1 MSQKK
6 RILSIDGGGIRGV
19 YPATILAEIEKQ
31 LPEPLYKYFDL
42 IAGTSTG
49 GIIALGIGL
58 GFSASQV
65 AGFYE
70 QYGAGIFGGWKIIKL
85 AKHWLGTKYGHERL
99 EKALKETFGD
109 KLIDDS
115 KTRLVI
121 PSMNIKTGEVYIYKT
136 CHREDFN
143 RDYHRP
149 AYEAALATSSAITYF
164 PNYIN
169 SAKDVLT
176 DGGLWANNPTLVALV
191 DALGILNW
199 DKDDL
204 RVLSIGCIEKPYN
217 KDLHRRKGI
226 VGFIR
231 SSPVEVFMGMQSTSA
246 LSASY
251 TLLGH
256 RNIVRI
262 NDSGHFG
269 LDSIKDLPAMKALAK
284 ERAKKELV
292 SLMPVFFDEVVAEPF
307 VPYKRAGKGLRTLAG

>member
-6 RILSIDGGGIRGV
+6 RILSIDGGGIRGI

-49 GIIALGIGL
+49 GIIALGLGL

-70 QYGAGIFGGWKIIKL
+70 QYGSDIFGGWKIIKL
-85 AKHWLGTKYGHERL
+85 AKHLLRTKYSHEQL

-109 KLIDDS
+109 KLIGDS

-121 PSMNIKTGEVYIYKT
+121 PSMNIKTGQVHIYKT
-136 CHREDFN
+136 CHRKDFD

-169 SAKDVLT
+169 STKDILT

-199 DKDDL
+199 NKDDL

-217 KDLHRRKGI
+217 KDLHKRKGI

-231 SSPVEVFMGMQSTSA
+231 SSPIEVFMGMQSTSA

-256 RNIVRI
+256 SSVIRV
-262 NDSGHFG
+262 NDSGNFS
-269 LDSIKDLPAMKALAK
+269 LDSIKELPAMKALA
-284 ERAKKELV
+284 RHRVKKELPN
-292 SLMPVFFDEVVAEPF
+292 LMPVFFAEVVAEPF
-307 VPYKRAGKGLRTLAG
+307 IPYKQVARA

>member
-6 RILSIDGGGIRGV
+6 RILSIDGGGIRGI
-19 YPATILAEIEKQ
+19 YPATILAEIEEQ
-31 LPEPLYKYFDL
+31 LPEPLNKYFDL

-49 GIIALGIGL
+49 GIIALGLGL

-70 QYGAGIFGGWKIIKL
+70 QYGSNIFGGWKVIKL
-85 AKHWLGTKYGHERL
+85 AKHLLRTKYGHGQL

-109 KLIDDS
+109 KLIGDS
-115 KTRLVI
+115 ETRLVI
-121 PSMNIKTGEVYIYKT
+121 PSMNIKTGHVHIYKT
-136 CHREDFN
+136 CHREDFH

-169 SAKDVLT
+169 STKDILT

-199 DKDDL
+199 NKDDL
-204 RVLSIGCIEKPYN
+204 KVLSIGCIEKPYN
-217 KDLHRRKGI
+217 KDLHKRKGI
-226 VGFIR
+226 LGFVR
-231 SSPVEVFMGMQSTSA
+231 SRPVEVFMGMQSTSA
-246 LSASY
+246 LSASV
-251 TLLGH
+251 TLIGH
-256 RNIVRI
+256 KNVVRI
-262 NDSGHFG
+262 NDSGNFS
-269 LDSIKDLPAMKALAK
+269 LDSIKELPAMKALAK
-284 ERAKKELV
+284 DRVKKELE

-307 VPYKRAGKGLRTLAG
+307 VPYKKVVRAQSVP